1 MALYWDKLYEVL
13 HEALDSGKGRVVI
26 VSPYITTSL
35 LALPTA
41 SGIYGT
47 EATIL
52 TSWKESNLIQ
62 GSSSLDLY
70 PVCRDNGWEL
80 RVLDNLHAKVYARMR
95 SEMWVGS
102 ANLTASGMGQS
113 SNSNRE
119 VLTQVDAEESDWD
132 ALDGLIASGTRV
144 DDELYQAYSEWLEQ
158 QPEFS
163 PPGFEPFVA
172 PQREAFLTLEMMPLT
187 FTPVE
192 LHETLS
198 APDSASEQELD
209 DARHDLGAFGVT
221 YSEGLDEF
229 LDSLRPRFFANPLVR
244 HMLDQIGEE
253 WMRFGAMRTM
263 MREACGG
270 IDVVS
275 RDDVTRSTQNL
286 YEWAED
292 LDDSGDFDFGVPRH
306 SQLIRRSKYRK

>member
-1 MALYWDKLYEVL
+1 MALHWDRLYHLVSSSLNESS
-13 HEALDSGKGRVVI
+13 EGRVVL

-35 LALPTA
+35 IERMAPLLSESEVTV
-41 SGIYGT
+41 
-47 EATIL
+47 L
-52 TSWKESNLIQ
+52 TSWKESNLVQ

-70 PVCRDNGWEL
+70 PICREHGWEL
-80 RVLDNLHAKVYARMR
+80 RILNSLHAKIYATMR

-102 ANLTASGMGQS
+102 ANLTASGVGPS
-113 SNSNRE
+113 RNPNRE
-119 VLTQVDAEESDWD
+119 VLTQVDADESDWD
-132 ALDGLIASGTRV
+132 ALDALIASGTRV
-144 DDELYQAYSEWLEQ
+144 DDELYEAYSEWLSQ

-172 PQREAFLTLEMMPLT
+172 PERETTLTLEMMPLT

-192 LHETLS
+192 LHGTLS
-198 APDSASEQELD
+198 APDSASEQELV
-209 DARHDLGAFGVT
+209 DARHDLEVFGVT
-221 YSEGLDEF
+221 YSEDLDEF
-229 LDSLRPRFFANPLVR
+229 LGSLRPRFFANPLVR

-253 WMRFGAMRTM
+253 WVRFGAMRTT

-286 YEWAED
+286 YEWVED
-292 LDDSGDFDFGVPRH
+292 LDASGDFKFGIPRH
-306 SQLIRRSKYRK
+306 SQLIRRK

>member
-1 MALYWDKLYEVL
+1 MALYWDRLYEVL
-13 HEALDSGKGRVVI
+13 HEALDSGEGRVVI

-41 SGIYGT
+41 SGLYGT
-47 EATIL
+47 EVTIL
-52 TSWKESNLIQ
+52 TSWKEGNLIQ

-70 PVCRDNGWEL
+70 PVCRDNDWEL

-113 SNSNRE
+113 RNPNRE
-119 VLTQVDAEESDWD
+119 VLTRVDADESDWD
-132 ALDGLIASGTRV
+132 ALDALIASGTRV
-144 DDELYQAYSEWLEQ
+144 DDELYEAYSEWLSQ

-172 PQREAFLTLEMMPLT
+172 PERETTLTLDMMPLT

-198 APDSASEQELD
+198 APDSASEQELA
-209 DARHDLGAFGVT
+209 DARHDLETFGVA

-229 LDSLRPRFFANPLVR
+229 LDLLRPGFFANPLVR
-244 HMLDQIGEE
+244 HMLDQISEE

-286 YEWAED
+286 YEWVED
-292 LDDSGDFDFGVPRH
+292 LDDSGDFEFGVPRH
-306 SQLIRRSKYRK
+306 SQLIRRNK

>member
-1 MALYWDKLYEVL
+1 MALHWDRLYHLVSSSLNESS
-13 HEALDSGKGRVVI
+13 EGRVVL

-35 LALPTA
+35 IERMAPLLSESEVTV
-41 SGIYGT
+41 
-47 EATIL
+47 L
-52 TSWKESNLIQ
+52 TSWKESNLVQ

-70 PVCRDNGWEL
+70 PICREHGWEL
-80 RVLDNLHAKVYARMR
+80 RILNSLHAKIYATMR

-102 ANLTASGMGQS
+102 ANLTASGVGPS
-113 SNSNRE
+113 RNPNRE
-119 VLTQVDAEESDWD
+119 VLTQVDADESDWD
-132 ALDGLIASGTRV
+132 ALDALIASGTRV
-144 DDELYQAYSEWLEQ
+144 DDELYEAYSEWLSQ

-172 PQREAFLTLEMMPLT
+172 PERETTLTLEMMPLT

-192 LHETLS
+192 LHGTLS
-198 APDSASEQELD
+198 APDSASEQELV
-209 DARHDLGAFGVT
+209 DARHDLEVFGVT
-221 YSEGLDEF
+221 YSEDLDEF
-229 LDSLRPRFFANPLVR
+229 LGSLRPRFFANPLVR

-253 WMRFGAMRTM
+253 WVRFGAMRTT

-286 YEWAED
+286 YEWVED
-292 LDDSGDFDFGVPRH
+292 LDASGDFKFGIPRH
-306 SQLIRRSKYRK
+306 SQLIRRN